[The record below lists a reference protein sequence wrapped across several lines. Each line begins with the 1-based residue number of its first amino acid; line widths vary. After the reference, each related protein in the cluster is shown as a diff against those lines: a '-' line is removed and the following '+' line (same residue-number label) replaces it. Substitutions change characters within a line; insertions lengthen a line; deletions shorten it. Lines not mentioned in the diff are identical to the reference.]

1 MITFSLEQYF
11 NDIFAFENRG
21 TKRNTVRNGH
31 PGCRGRV
38 PAVGVVDVATPELVV
53 VVVSVAAERRGRGRS
68 VEREVIVVGA
78 MSNSRSVV

>member
-1 MITFSLEQYF
+1 MIVRTASAAS
-11 NDIFAFENRG
+11 FASRLL
-21 TKRNTVRNGH
+21 
-31 PGCRGRV
+31 RGRV

-78 MSNSRSVV
+78 MSNSEDVV